1 MSFEWLYDW
10 LPVTFYYLMATLL
23 LLANLTAW
31 VSILFL
37 VPGNWIMVLL
47 SALFYAFM
55 PGQEN
60 SGISLTVLLIAVALA
75 GLGELVE
82 MLGGSAG
89 AAKKGASRRAM
100 ILSLLGTFF
109 LSVIGA
115 MVGTPF
121 LPPFGTVLGA
131 VLGGS
136 VGAYIGA
143 YLGEVWKGNE
153 TVDRYEIGRAAFVG
167 RILGVVGK
175 MAIGV
180 IILVMITID
189 SFI

>member
-1 MSFEWLYDW
+1 MSFEWLYDL

-23 LLANLTAW
+23 LLANITAW

-37 VPGNWIMVLL
+37 VPGNWIVVFL
-47 SALFYAFM
+47 SALFYVFM
-55 PGQEN
+55 PVQEN
-60 SGISLTVLLIAVALA
+60 NGISLTVLLIAIALA

-100 ILSLLGTFF
+100 ILSLLGTF
-109 LSVIGA
+109 LCSI
-115 MVGTPF
+115 
-121 LPPFGTVLGA
+121 LGA
-131 VLGGS
+131 GLATPIVPPLGTIMGAILGGS
-136 VGAYIGA
+136 VGAYMGA
-143 YLGEVWKGNE
+143 YLGEVWKGNQD
-153 TVDRYEIGRAAFVG
+153 VDRQEIGRAAFIG

-180 IILVMITID
+180 IIIVMITVD

>member
-31 VSILFL
+31 GSILFL
-37 VPGNWIMVLL
+37 VPGNWVMVLL

-55 PGQEN
+55 PGEN
-60 SGISLTVLLIAVALA
+60 GISLTVLLIAVALA

-100 ILSLLGTFF
+100 ILSLLGTFL

-121 LPPFGTVLGA
+121 LPPLGTVIGA

-143 YLGEVWKGNE
+143 YLGEVWKGNAS
-153 TVDRYEIGRAAFVG
+153 VDRLEIGRAAFIG

-180 IILVMITID
+180 VILVMITVD

>member
-10 LPVTFYYLMATLL
+10 VPFTFYYLMAVLL

-37 VPGNWIMVLL
+37 IPGNWIVVFL
-47 SALFYAFM
+47 SALFYVLM
-55 PGQEN
+55 PVEDYNGL
-60 SGISLTVLLIAVALA
+60 SLTVILIAAALA
-75 GLGELVE
+75 GVGELVE
-82 MLGGSAG
+82 LLGGSAG

-100 ILSLLGTFF
+100 ILSLLATFVGSLVGATIATPIVPPIGT
-109 LSVIGA
+109 IGGA
-115 MVGTPF
+115 ILG
-121 LPPFGTVLGA
+121 GALGA
-131 VLGGS
+131 
-136 VGAYIGA
+136 YMGA
-143 YLGEVWKGNE
+143 YLGEMWKGNQD
-153 TVDRYEIGRAAFVG
+153 VDRGEISRAAFIG

-180 IILVMITID
+180 IIIVMITID

>member
-10 LPVTFYYLMATLL
+10 LPITFYYLMATLL

-31 VSILFL
+31 FSILFL
-37 VPGNWIMVLL
+37 IPGNWIMVLL
-47 SALFYAFM
+47 TALFYLFM
-55 PGQEN
+55 PEDQN
-60 SGISLTVLLIAVALA
+60 GISLTVLLIAIALA

-100 ILSLLGTFF
+100 LLSLLGTFL
-109 LSVIGA
+109 LSIIGA

-121 LPPFGTVLGA
+121 IPPFGTVVGA
-131 VLGGS
+131 VFGGS
-136 VGAYIGA
+136 VGAYLGA
-143 YLGEVWKGNE
+143 YTGEVWKGNE
-153 TVDRYEIGRAAFVG
+153 LVDRYEISRAAFVG

-175 MAIGV
+175 MVIGI
-180 IILVMITID
+180 IILVLITVD
-189 SFI
+189 SFV

>member
-10 LPVTFYYLMATLL
+10 LPFTFYYLMAVLL
-23 LLANLTAW
+23 LLANVTAW

-37 VPGNWIMVLL
+37 MPGNWIVVFL
-47 SALFYAFM
+47 SALFYVLM
-55 PGQEN
+55 PVEDYNGL
-60 SGISLTVLLIAVALA
+60 SLTVILIAAALA

-82 MLGGSAG
+82 LLGGSAG

-100 ILSLLGTFF
+100 ILSLLATFVGS
-109 LSVIGA
+109 LVGA
-115 MVGTPF
+115 MVATPVVPPIGTIVGAI
-121 LPPFGTVLGA
+121 LGGALGA
-131 VLGGS
+131 
-136 VGAYIGA
+136 YMGA
-143 YLGEVWKGNE
+143 YLGEFWKGNQD
-153 TVDRYEIGRAAFVG
+153 VDRLEISRAAFIG

-180 IILVMITID
+180 IILVMITVD

>member
-1 MSFEWLYDW
+1 MSFEWIYDW
-10 LPVTFYYLMATLL
+10 LPFTFYYLMAVLL

-37 VPGNWIMVLL
+37 IPGNWIMVLL

-55 PGQEN
+55 PGQGT
-60 SGISLTVLLIAVALA
+60 SGISLTVLFIAIVLA

-82 MLGGSAG
+82 LLGGSAG

-100 ILSLLGTFF
+100 MLSLLGTFVF
-109 LSVIGA
+109 SLIGA
-115 MVGTPF
+115 MVGTPL
-121 LPPFGTVLGA
+121 LPPIGTVVGA
-131 VLGGS
+131 ILGGS

-143 YLGEVWKGNE
+143 YLGEVWKGNQS
-153 TVDRYEIGRAAFVG
+153 VDRLEIGRAAFIG

-180 IILVMITID
+180 VILVMITVD
-189 SFI
+189 SLI

>member
-1 MSFEWLYDW
+1 MSFEWFNEW
-10 LPVTFYYLMATLL
+10 LPFTFYYLMATLL

-31 VSILFL
+31 LSILFL

-55 PGQEN
+55 PGSEN
-60 SGISLTVLLIAVALA
+60 NGITLTVLLIAVALA

-100 ILSLLGTFF
+100 ILSLLGTFVF
-109 LSVIGA
+109 SLLGA

-121 LPPFGTVLGA
+121 LPPAGTVAGA
-131 VLGGS
+131 ILGGS

-143 YLGEVWKGNE
+143 YLGEVWKGNLA
-153 TVDRYEIGRAAFVG
+153 VDRLEIGRAAFIG

>member
-10 LPVTFYYLMATLL
+10 VPFTFYYLMAIVL

-37 VPGNWIMVLL
+37 IPGNWIVVFL
-47 SALFYAFM
+47 SALFYVLM
-55 PGQEN
+55 PVEDYNGL
-60 SGISLTVLLIAVALA
+60 SLTVILIAAALA
-75 GLGELVE
+75 GVGELVE
-82 MLGGSAG
+82 LLGGSAG

-100 ILSLLGTFF
+100 ILSLLATFVGSLVGATIATPIVPPIGT
-109 LSVIGA
+109 IGGA
-115 MVGTPF
+115 ILG
-121 LPPFGTVLGA
+121 GALGA
-131 VLGGS
+131 
-136 VGAYIGA
+136 YMGA
-143 YLGEVWKGNE
+143 YLGEMWKGNQD
-153 TVDRYEIGRAAFVG
+153 VDRGEISRAAFIG

-180 IILVMITID
+180 IIIVMITID

>member
-10 LPVTFYYLMATLL
+10 LPITFYYLMATLL

-31 VSILFL
+31 ISILFL

-55 PGQEN
+55 PGAEN
-60 SGISLTVLLIAVALA
+60 GISLTVLLIAVALA

-100 ILSLLGTFF
+100 ILSLLGTFI

-121 LPPFGTVLGA
+121 LPPLGTVLGA

-153 TVDRYEIGRAAFVG
+153 LVDRSEIGRAAFVG

-175 MAIGV
+175 MVIGV